1 MDGSTDGRA
10 TGAAGRGGT
19 GKVAHAASIIAARL
33 IPAMVINRIPPL
45 CGGEPTL
52 ARPSAGM
59 VRQRKPIATRPR
71 QR

>member
-10 TGAAGRGGT
+10 TGSAGRGGT
-19 GKVAHAASIIAARL
+19 GMVAHAASI

-52 ARPSAGM
+52 ARPG
-59 VRQRKPIATRPR
+59 VGRVQQRKPIATRRR